1 MRYKVTEYGTKRGS
15 KGLIIDAPDATVVTM
30 RFDFRAG
37 YCYVTDFDNKS
48 QVAHLLE
55 HMMAMSCGKYPDH
68 TEFETVFTK
77 NGAYHNAFTSP
88 FRMDYVAECAD
99 FEWER
104 IFELMRDQ
112 ICHPSLQKRYFDSE
126 MGNVRSELTGNL
138 SIANRVLPP
147 ALAQNIGFN
156 NKTYPQYIES
166 LDNITLPGLI
176 EHHKKTHT
184 AQNMRFIITGN
195 FGDKLGRL
203 KELLDDFDLPDGERF
218 AIPAENLH
226 RAEPI
231 AINRDKV
238 PGISFLVLMENMR
251 ELTDEEDEAM
261 GQLNHILNGTMKS
274 RIFGRAREK
283 GLLYGCSS
291 STSSNKDHS
300 EWGFGGQA
308 NNDNL
313 PAVFDLMVDE
323 LARVKRGE
331 IDDMD
336 IEDAKSFA
344 LGRYRMGIQTVSQMA
359 AYLSG
364 RYFYDEV
371 ILNYD
376 DEPAKIKGV
385 TKERMVEQA
394 RQFFDSNIWSLGI
407 YGTTDQAMA
416 DQLYAKFAKLF

>member
-1 MRYKVTEYGTKRGS
+1 MRYKVTEYRTKRGS

-37 YCYVTDFDNKS
+37 YCYVADFDNKS

-126 MGNVRSELTGNL
+126 IGNVRSELTGNL

-166 LDNITLPGLI
+166 LDNITLPDLI

-203 KELLDDFDLPDGERF
+203 KELLDNFDLPDGERF

-251 ELTDEEDEAM
+251 ELT
-261 GQLNHILNGTMKS
+261 
-274 RIFGRAREK
+274 EK

-394 RQFFDSNIWSLGI
+394 RQFFDSDIWSLGI